1 MPDDTLGAFLRAR
14 RNAAPASAYPFAS
27 ATRRRVPGLR
37 REEVAE
43 LAGLSTDYY
52 IRLEQGRERHPSQQV
67 VRALSA
73 ALQLSDAQDE
83 HLHRLAGLAAQGPA
97 APAGGVEPALADLM
111 DSLADAAA
119 FILDPLLNITRMNP
133 LAEDLF
139 SGFADDGAGTGNLA
153 RYTFLDPA
161 GRRFFVDWERS
172 AASCAGSLRATMHL
186 HPSARERDALL
197 AELLTDGGFARL
209 WRQHDVEPKTRAT
222 KQFRHERAGLLSVDY
237 QTFNVAGAPG
247 QQLVVY
253 RDAQAP
259 GDGSR
264 GLLQADQAAAGAG
277 IYTEDA

>member
-14 RNAAPASAYPFAS
+14 RNVAPASAYPFAS
-27 ATRRRVPGLR
+27 VTRRRVPGLR

-73 ALQLSDAQDE
+73 ALQLSDAQDG
-83 HLHRLAGLAAQGPA
+83 HLYRLAGLAPQRLAVPA
-97 APAGGVEPALADLM
+97 DGVEPALADLM

-197 AELLTDGGFARL
+197 AELLADGEFARL
-209 WRQHDVEPKTRAT
+209 WQQHDVEPKTRAT
-222 KQFRHERAGLLSVDY
+222 KQFRHERAGLLCVDY

-264 GLLQADQAAAGAG
+264 GLLQAAPAAAGAG

>member
-14 RNAAPASAYPFAS
+14 RNAAPPSAYPFAS

-67 VRALSA
+67 VRVLSA

-83 HLHRLAGLAAQGPA
+83 HLHRLAGLAAQRPA

-139 SGFADDGAGTGNLA
+139 SGFADDGAGTGTGNLA

-186 HPSARERDALL
+186 HPSAQERDALL
-197 AELLTDGGFARL
+197 AELLADGEFAGL
-209 WRQHDVEPKTRAT
+209 WQQHDVEPKTRAT

-259 GDGSR
+259 GGGSR
-264 GLLQADQAAAGAG
+264 GLLLAAPAGAG
-277 IYTEDA
+277 NYTEDA

>member
-1 MPDDTLGAFLRAR
+1 MPDDTLGTFLRAR
-14 RNAAPASAYPFAS
+14 RNAAPPSAYPFAS

-73 ALQLSDAQDE
+73 ALQLTDAQDG
-83 HLHRLAGLAAQGPA
+83 HLHRLAGLAPQRLA
-97 APAGGVEPALADLM
+97 ATADGVEPALADLM
-111 DSLADAAA
+111 DSLPDSAA

-133 LAEDLF
+133 LAKELF

-153 RYTFLDPA
+153 RFVFLDPA
-161 GRRFFVDWERS
+161 GRKFFVDWERS

-186 HPSARERDALL
+186 HPSAQERDALL
-197 AELLTDGGFARL
+197 GELLADSEFARL
-209 WRQHDVEPKTRAT
+209 WQQHDVEPKTRAV
-222 KQFRHERAGLLSVDY
+222 KQFRHERAGLLSVDF

-259 GDGSR
+259 GG
-264 GLLQADQAAAGAG
+264 GNLVLLHADPVEAGAK
-277 IYTEDA
+277 DLH